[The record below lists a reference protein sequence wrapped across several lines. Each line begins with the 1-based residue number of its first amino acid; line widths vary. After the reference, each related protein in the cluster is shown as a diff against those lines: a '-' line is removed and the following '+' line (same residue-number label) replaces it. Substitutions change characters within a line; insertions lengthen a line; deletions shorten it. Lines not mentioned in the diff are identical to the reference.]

1 MAQVERSELFQFLR
15 AREPQYYGKLLELR
29 ESIGRWLGYVPQTFP
44 HYTRHTIE
52 HSDEIII
59 QASKLLFMD
68 DDPTKPVVPLSAIE
82 SYVISAAAYLHD
94 AGMVASDREK
104 VEILGTEAWGNGF
117 RKVAVVQGDGVR
129 FKTSG
134 PAVSRATRSNVT
146 LSQIMRRDS

>member
-59 QASKLLFMD
+59 QASKLLFVD

-104 VEILGTEAWGNGF
+104 VEILATE
-117 RKVAVVQGDGVR
+117 
-129 FKTSG
+129 
-134 PAVSRATRSNVT
+134 
-146 LSQIMRRDS
+146 